1 MNARFLF
8 PVILIL
14 SIIFFSCEKADD
26 GASDFSSADIE
37 LIQSGNA
44 ETLMRVLNYYIHE
57 DSLILRKYS
66 SDIQDFDNPLLAV
79 LISRMYKTVRD
90 PQHPGVGIACPQ
102 IGINK
107 RIIWVQRYDITGK
120 PFECYLNAKIT
131 KYSDTLVAL
140 SDGCL
145 SIPNTGGSSW
155 RALWV
160 DVEYYTRD
168 GVFHQER
175 ISHQY
180 TAHIFQHEID
190 HLNGMVYLDRLVAK
204 NPKNIVLMPTQP
216 YPIASSALP
225 M

>member
-1 MNARFLF
+1 MNSRFIIAVFL
-8 PVILIL
+8 LINFVL
-14 SIIFFSCEKADD
+14 VSCEKDTD
-26 GASDFSSADIE
+26 VVSDFSNEDIQ
-37 LIQSGNA
+37 LIQSENS
-44 ETLMRVLNYYIHE
+44 ETLMRVLNYYIKE
-57 DSLILRKYS
+57 DSLVLRKYS
-66 SDIQDFDNPLLAV
+66 SEISEFKNPLLAL

-90 PQHPGVGIACPQ
+90 PQHPGVGIAAPQ
-102 IGINK
+102 VGINK

-120 PFECYLNAKIT
+120 PFECYINAKIT

-160 DVEYYTRD
+160 DVQYYTRD
-168 GVFHQER
+168 GQFHQER

-204 NPKNIVLMPTQP
+204 HPENVVL
-216 YPIASSALP
+216 LP
-225 M
+225 AQNCTDIIPLKM